1 MRRSF
6 LFSLAGVGL
15 AAWGTSRLLRR
26 DFSFAG
32 KCIVITGGSRGLGLT
47 IARRLAAEGARLA
60 LFARDEKELER
71 ACAEL
76 RELGGAAIGISCDL
90 LDRSQSLGAI
100 DEVLERFGRV
110 DVLINNAG
118 MIEVGPLANMQR
130 EDFEKAMQLH
140 FWAPY
145 NLMEQVI
152 PQMREA
158 GGGRI
163 VNIASV
169 GGKVAVPHLA
179 AYSASKFAL
188 VGLSDAFRTE
198 LARDGICL
206 TTVTPGLLRTGSHVN
221 AKFKGNYGAEYTW
234 FSLSATLP
242 VVSVE
247 AERAAEK
254 IVAACRHG
262 QASLIIGWP
271 ARLGIIGNALFPS
284 LTGEAMKWI
293 NRILPGPT
301 AGGDELKS
309 GREARAEQRV
319 PDWLKHLTDAGI
331 SRHNEA

>member
-1 MRRSF
+1 MKRSF
-6 LFSLAGVGL
+6 LFSLAGLGL
-15 AAWGTSRLLRR
+15 AAWGVNRLLRE

-32 KCIVITGGSRGLGLT
+32 KCVVITGGSRGLGLT

-60 LFARDEKELER
+60 LLARDAKELND

-76 RELGGAAIGISCDL
+76 RKLGGEAIGISCDL
-90 LDRSQSLGAI
+90 LDRSQSADAI
-100 DEVLERFGRV
+100 DKVRERFGTI

-130 EDFEKAMQLH
+130 EDFEKSMQLH

-145 NLMEQVI
+145 NLIEQVI
-152 PQMREA
+152 PQMRAA

-169 GGKVAVPHLA
+169 GGKIAVPHLGP
-179 AYSASKFAL
+179 YSASKFAL
-188 VGLSDAFRTE
+188 VGLSDSFRTE

-206 TTVTPGLLRTGSHVN
+206 TTVTPGLMRTGSQVN

-234 FSLSATLP
+234 FSLSASMPLL
-242 VVSVE
+242 SVA

-254 IVAACRHG
+254 IVAACRRG
-262 QASLIIGWP
+262 QAALVIGWP

-301 AGGDELKS
+301 AGGSELKS
-309 GREARAEQRV
+309 GREAREEQHL
-319 PDWLKHLTDAGI
+319 PEWLKHFTDAGI